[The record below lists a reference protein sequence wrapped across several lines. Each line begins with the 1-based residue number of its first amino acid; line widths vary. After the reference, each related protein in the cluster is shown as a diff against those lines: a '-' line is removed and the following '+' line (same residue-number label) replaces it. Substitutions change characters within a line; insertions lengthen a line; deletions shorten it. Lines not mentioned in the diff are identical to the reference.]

1 MSPPKKTSIIC
12 VVQYNIE
19 YLTKHSAKKKLE
31 TNDDNKSRFFCRT
44 HSNLRQSKYTHMGK
58 GN

>member
-31 TNDDNKSRFFCRT
+31 TNDDNNISLDSFVG
-44 HSNLRQSKYTHMGK
+44 HIQI
-58 GN
+58 